1 MFLKS
6 LQIQGF
12 KSFPDKVKLEFKQGI
27 TATVG
32 PNGSGKSN
40 ISDAV
45 RWVLGEQAPSALRIK
60 SMEDVIFDGTNAR
73 KAAGFA
79 EVIIN
84 IDNTE
89 RWLSPDTDEVSVGR
103 RYYRSGNSE
112 YRINGKPALLRE
124 VNELFMDT
132 GIGRDGYSMIGQG
145 KISDIVDA
153 RAHDRRVIFEEAA
166 GISKYRHRKHEAER
180 NLDKTQENLTHLD
193 VILSGLEERVGPLEK
208 ESEKAKKY
216 LDLREKYKSAEIG
229 LWLTILN
236 KTTDVLRDQGY
247 KLTLMDNQRAELEEA
262 MQQLDAEADSIY
274 AQSNALAAKKDESL
288 RAASEMEEQAL
299 RLDGEGAVLD
309 NDIRRDRAD
318 IERLEEE
325 IRQAQGEGKEIATAI
340 TEQEEKL
347 LQLEESEREH
357 SDKIAGLRA
366 EIEALR
372 DSESGQNEQLGRLT
386 SEQNKLTLELSEHQM
401 TVTRAQSQLGEV
413 SLRGETIAQTIAECR
428 SRLEKLEVDERET
441 TQALE
446 AVREKADSLGNT
458 VSGYR
463 MRLDKQRR
471 RAEEAKQQLDSLRL
485 DAQDKT
491 RRANT
496 IEDLERNME
505 GYDYSVRKVMQCF
518 EKGGLRGIHGPVSR
532 VITVEDRYTVAIE
545 IALGAAMKNI
555 IVDNE
560 SDGKQAME
568 FLKQNRAG
576 RATFLPISV
585 IRPRYLDERGL
596 DECAGY
602 VDIASHLV
610 TCDEKYRN
618 ILDNLLGKVCVV
630 EDIDS
635 AISIARRFK
644 NRFRIVTLDGQ
655 VINAG
660 GSMTGGSLDK
670 NIGLLSRRG

>member
-318 IERLEEE
+318 IDRLEEE

-386 SEQNKLTLELSEHQM
+386 
-401 TVTRAQSQLGEV
+401 G
-413 SLRGETIAQTIAECR
+413 
-428 SRLEKLEVDERET
+428 
-441 TQALE
+441 
-446 AVREKADSLGNT
+446 
-458 VSGYR
+458 
-463 MRLDKQRR
+463 
-471 RAEEAKQQLDSLRL
+471 
-485 DAQDKT
+485 
-491 RRANT
+491 
-496 IEDLERNME
+496 
-505 GYDYSVRKVMQCF
+505 
-518 EKGGLRGIHGPVSR
+518 
-532 VITVEDRYTVAIE
+532 
-545 IALGAAMKNI
+545 
-555 IVDNE
+555 
-560 SDGKQAME
+560 
-568 FLKQNRAG
+568 
-576 RATFLPISV
+576 
-585 IRPRYLDERGL
+585 
-596 DECAGY
+596 
-602 VDIASHLV
+602 
-610 TCDEKYRN
+610 
-618 ILDNLLGKVCVV
+618 
-630 EDIDS
+630 
-635 AISIARRFK
+635 
-644 NRFRIVTLDGQ
+644 
-655 VINAG
+655 
-660 GSMTGGSLDK
+660 
-670 NIGLLSRRG
+670 